1 MLESAVVRTIGAS
14 FVIGLSAALFT
25 GCGGPSPIPG
35 EELRISTGPDR
46 YREPEHRLPP
56 DTAEPIVLECFGE
69 PFGEPFGDADPYY
82 LGRETI
88 ACRAGRWRTEYS
100 LETGAG
106 WSEGYLLPG
115 LVTLTVHP
123 SPGVEERAV
132 GRPGLT
138 RRADVL
144 TDGPDL
150 GVIALILAGCE
161 LADGEEYRLP
171 ARDLRQGL
179 DYDLEIAVGGFFEV
193 ETAWGARACLEV
205 SVEPQGFTF
214 YLDDTGW
221 PWSVRW
227 PGGFAERAE
236 YGRPARKAVVVETP
250 EEGAVEPEAETA
262 PTENETGEPTPEA
275 AETDAL

>member
-14 FVIGLSAALFT
+14 VFLGLYAALVI
-25 GCGGPSPIPG
+25 GCGGPSSVPG
-35 EELRISTGPDR
+35 EAPVHPDASVPVG
-46 YREPEHRLPP
+46 YHEPLHRLPP
-56 DTAEPIVLECFGE
+56 DTVEPIVLECFGE

-88 ACRAGRWRTEYS
+88 VCRAGRWRSEYS

-106 WSEGYLLPG
+106 WSEGLLLPG

-123 SPGVEERAV
+123 PSGVEERAV

-144 TDGPDL
+144 TDGPSL

-161 LADGEEYRLP
+161 LGEGEEYRLP

-179 DYDLEIAVGGFFEV
+179 DYDLEIVVGGWSDV
-193 ETAWGARACLEV
+193 ETAWGARPCLEV
-205 SVEPQGFTF
+205 FVEPQGFAF
-214 YLDDTGW
+214 YLDDTGR

-236 YGRPARKAVVVETP
+236 YGHSARKAVAVETP
-250 EEGAVEPEAETA
+250 EGADEAETA
-262 PTENETGEPTPEA
+262 PTETEEPVPENAETGA
-275 AETDAL
+275 

>member
-1 MLESAVVRTIGAS
+1 M
-14 FVIGLSAALFT
+14 
-25 GCGGPSPIPG
+25 PG
-35 EELRISTGPDR
+35 EAPVNLCTSVPAVNH
-46 YREPEHRLPP
+46 EPQHRLPP
-56 DTAEPIVLECFGE
+56 DTVEPIVLECFGE

-82 LGRETI
+82 LGRETLT
-88 ACRAGRWRTEYS
+88 CRSGRWRTDFW

-106 WSEGYLLPG
+106 WSEGLLLPG

-144 TDGPDL
+144 TDGPSV
-150 GVIALILAGCE
+150 GVIAMILAGCA

-171 ARDLRQGL
+171 ARDLRQGT
-179 DYDLEIAVGGFFEV
+179 DYDLEITVGGRKDV
-193 ETAWGARACLEV
+193 ETAWGVRPCLEV
-205 SVEPQGFTF
+205 LVEPQGFAF

-236 YGRPARKAVVVETP
+236 YGRPARRTASVETT
-250 EEGAVEPEAETA
+250 EEGTAEDEPA
-262 PTENETGEPTPEA
+262 PTETETEEPAPED
-275 AETDAL
+275 AEAGA